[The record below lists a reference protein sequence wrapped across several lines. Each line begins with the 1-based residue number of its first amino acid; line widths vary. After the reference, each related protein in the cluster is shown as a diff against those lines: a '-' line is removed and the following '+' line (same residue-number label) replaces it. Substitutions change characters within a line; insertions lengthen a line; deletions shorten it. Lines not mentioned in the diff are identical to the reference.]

1 MVQERFGKS
10 ILELGGNNAILVDE
24 TANVDILMNELYNGL
39 FVANGQCCTSTRRLA
54 SYIYLFIYLFVCLFI
69 CLLFVCLFISDSTR

>member
-1 MVQERFGKS
+1 MAVQERFGKS

-24 TANVDILMNELYNGL
+24 TADVDILMNELINGL

-54 SYIYLFIYLFVCLFI
+54 SFLIIIIYLFIYLFIYF
-69 CLLFVCLFISDSTR
+69 R